1 MNRRR
6 SLPPLLV
13 AALLL
18 VTAACADTSKYDPL
32 PVPEGAPDVPAT
44 SSTIPGGLGRVAL
57 PAVPGTTTTAPAA
70 IGPGPVTIVGRV
82 DGPDGP
88 VGNARVRLERVTDA
102 GVAVV
107 EVPTAADGTWNAA
120 NVLGGR
126 YRIRAW
132 QQPALGM
139 LRAQVVFIESPGKRP
154 VVLRLDRFEGT
165 RIDAVVA
172 PSPVVGQPAN
182 LKVRVA
188 TRQVDERGF
197 VRFVPSFG
205 VTATLTG
212 PGAWNVRSPN
222 PQFTD
227 AEGAAVWELECLQS
241 GPQPLS
247 VVLDSGESDSLD
259 LPPCAPAGDPGD
271 DAGGDGGED
280 VDDVPDEDTTDGTTE
295 G

>member
-1 MNRRR
+1 M
-6 SLPPLLV
+6 
-13 AALLL
+13 
-18 VTAACADTSKYDPL
+18 
-32 PVPEGAPDVPAT
+32 PAT

-57 PAVPGTTTTAPAA
+57 PGVPGTTTTAPAA
-70 IGPGPVTIVGRV
+70 IGPGRVTIVGRV

-88 VGNARVRLERVTDA
+88 IANARVRLERITDA
-102 GVAVV
+102 GVAAI

-132 QQPALGM
+132 QAPAFGM
-139 LRAQVVFIESPGKRP
+139 LRAQVVFIESPGERP
-154 VVLRLDRFEGT
+154 LVLRLDRFEGT

-172 PSPVVGQPAN
+172 PAPVVGELVN

-188 TRQVDERGF
+188 TRRVDDRGY
-197 VRFVPSFG
+197 VRYVPSFG

-227 AEGAAVWELECLQS
+227 PEGSVVWELECLQA

-247 VVLDSGESDSLD
+247 VFLDGGESDSLD
-259 LPPCAPAGDPGD
+259 LPPCQTAAGDAEPDPDADDPGD
-271 DAGGDGGED
+271 DG
-280 VDDVPDEDTTDGTTE
+280 VDDPDDETDGTTE